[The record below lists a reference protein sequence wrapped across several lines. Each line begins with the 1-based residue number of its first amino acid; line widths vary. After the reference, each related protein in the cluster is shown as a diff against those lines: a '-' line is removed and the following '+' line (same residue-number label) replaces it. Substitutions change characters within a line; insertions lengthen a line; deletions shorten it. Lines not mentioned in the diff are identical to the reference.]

1 MQITESFQKL
11 NFWWRDPNIVLLIRR
26 RTNSVVVSFPWH
38 NRSSWQILC
47 ACYSTPSCELSLLIW
62 PVSRADN
69 MEWEADIDV
78 PVATAVSWSPMVS
91 TWVYVVTRL
100 WCDVDTRSCEV
111 IIVAGLLEDRTLRWD
126 SSGLTSCR
134 FMYGDPSEFWTVNMV
149 IGHSNSSRVDSV
161 GVGGPAMDTQI
172 FILMDTVLCT
182 QIKLIGS
189 S

>member
-1 MQITESFQKL
+1 MLADTLCNCVNYRKFPKVEFLIKRSEYCTSRKEKNKFSSSFFPMAQQK
-11 NFWWRDPNIVLLIRR
+11 FT
-26 RTNSVVVSFPWH
+26 TN
-38 NRSSWQILC
+38 LC

-69 MEWEADIDV
+69 MEWDADIDV
-78 PVATAVSWSPMVS
+78 PVATAGSWSPMVS

-161 GVGGPAMDTQI
+161 GVGGPVTDKR
-172 FILMDTVLCT
+172 F
-182 QIKLIGS
+182 S